1 MSINPSL
8 YCTFNAIEQENKR
21 LGSWLQN
28 KLKEEEE
35 KAATGADPNKNSVKV
50 ELDSTPAAMMTLISI
65 LYLGGVGVAHK
76 NSSTERHQE
85 ISNGYMERLQ
95 YIGSQVQVRR
105 IADQLEHL
113 QTGWTK

>member
-1 MSINPSL
+1 M
-8 YCTFNAIEQENKR
+8 
-21 LGSWLQN
+21 
-28 KLKEEEE
+28 KEEEE
-35 KAATGADPNKNSVKV
+35 KAATGAPDPNKNSVKV
-50 ELDSTPAAMMTLISI
+50 ELDSTPVAMMTIISI
-65 LYLGGVGVAHK
+65 LYFIGGVGVAHK

-85 ISNGYMERLQ
+85 ISNGHMERLQ